1 MTADPSAQNTSAS
14 ALRRRSKMVALKDL
28 NTPAKNTWCPGCGNF
43 GILSAFK
50 NALVESGLEREQV
63 VMVSGIG
70 CHGKISD
77 YVNVN
82 TFHGIHGR
90 VLPLATGIKLAN
102 PDLTVVG
109 FSGDA
114 DCYDEGWDHFCHA
127 IRRNM
132 DLTLIVHNN
141 MILGLTTGQTTA
153 TSQTGFKTKSTP
165 FGAIATPLNPIA
177 HALISNGTFVARGF
191 AGDPKHLTSLVVEAM
206 KHKGFNYID
215 VFQPCV
221 TFNYLNTYEW
231 FRQRVYKLEETGHDA
246 NNKTEALEKSF
257 EWGDKIPIGIFYKEE
272 RPAYHENLPQLK
284 GVPLTKMPIDNVDV
298 SSIIESMK

>member
-1 MTADPSAQNTSAS
+1 
-14 ALRRRSKMVALKDL
+14 MVDMKDL
-28 NTPAKNTWCPGCGNF
+28 ASTAKITWCPGCGNF
-43 GILSAFK
+43 GIVSAFK
-50 NALVESGLEREQV
+50 SALVEVGADRERV
-63 VMVSGIG
+63 VIVSGIG
-70 CHGKISD
+70 CHGKIAD

-82 TFHGIHGR
+82 SFHGIHGR

-102 PDLTVVG
+102 PNLTVVG

-127 IRRNM
+127 VRRNI

-153 TSQTGFKTKSTP
+153 TSQIGFKTKSTP
-165 FGAIATPLNPIA
+165 FGSTVAPLNPIA

-191 AGDPKHLTSLVVEAM
+191 AGDPKHLTGLVVEAL

-231 FRQRVYKLEETGHDA
+231 FRQRLYKLEEAGHDY
-246 NNKTEALEKSF
+246 TDRQEALEKSF
-257 EWGDKIPIGIFYKEE
+257 EWGDRIPIGIFYKEE
-272 RPAYHENLPQLK
+272 RSTYRDNLEHLK
-284 GVPLTKMPIDNVDV
+284 NKPLTELPLEDVDIVPIL
-298 SSIIESMK
+298 ESMK

>member
-1 MTADPSAQNTSAS
+1 MVTMADLGTSAKVS
-14 ALRRRSKMVALKDL
+14 
-28 NTPAKNTWCPGCGNF
+28 WCPGCGNF

-50 NALVESGLEREQV
+50 SALAESQIERECIV
-63 VMVSGIG
+63 IVSGIG

-77 YVNVN
+77 YINSN

-127 IRRNM
+127 IRRNIDM
-132 DLTLIVHNN
+132 TLIVHNN

-165 FGAIATPLNPIA
+165 YGSTTAPLNPIA
-177 HALISNGTFVARGF
+177 HALVANGTFVARGF
-191 AGDPKHLTSLVVEAM
+191 AGEPKHLTSLIMEAL

-231 FRQRVYKLEETGHDA
+231 FRQRVYKLEEAGHNITDRR
-246 NNKTEALEKSF
+246 EALEKSF
-257 EWGDKIPIGIFYKEE
+257 EWGDRIPIGIFYKEE
-272 RPAYHENLPQLK
+272 KPTYRDNLPHVK
-284 GVPLTKMPIDNVDV
+284 GTPLTKAPLDEIDI
-298 SSIIESMK
+298 SELIKSLK